1 MEVGSMIIAT
11 LVGSIVVGVLFVLLG
26 GEWVKV
32 LKEDQD
38 WLIEKHLILIGIK
51 YSGEFHPLSV
61 TLIISLVIKRVK
73 INPRR

>member
-38 WLIEKHLILIGIK
+38 
-51 YSGEFHPLSV
+51 
-61 TLIISLVIKRVK
+61 
-73 INPRR
+73 